1 MKRALIYTSVASMID
16 QFNRDNIQIL
26 LDGGYE
32 VHVAANFENGNSI
45 DQKQVNQLKV
55 DLDNMGVEWHHI
67 PIPRNIIS
75 IKGIIEAYRKS
86 DDIFSKN
93 HFDLIHF
100 HSPIGAA
107 IGRLAALKTKKK
119 GTRIIY
125 TAHGFHFFKGSSV
138 FSWLLFFPLEY
149 ILSYVTDTLITINS
163 EDTKRALKMHAR
175 EVEYIPGVGIDVD
188 ELNKAKTLSANTFRD
203 SIGINQNEIIL
214 LSIGELNPNKN
225 HKEVIKV
232 LKKLKKPIY
241 YIICGQGEE
250 LNNLSVL
257 AEQEGVRDYV
267 HFLGYRTDIPSILSV
282 SDIFCLPSKREGL
295 SVGLMEAMSASL
307 PCVVSKIR
315 GNTDLIDAEGG
326 YLFNLGNEEELITGL
341 DKLISSKEEREL
353 KGKYNQSKMKKFD
366 ISVVNNRMK
375 EIYLKNARN

>member
-67 PIPRNIIS
+67 PIPRNITS

-188 ELNKAKTLSANTFRD
+188 ELNKAKPLSANTFRD

>member
-26 LDGGYE
+26 LDGGYK

-67 PIPRNIIS
+67 PIPRNITS

-138 FSWLLFFPLEY
+138 FNWLLFFPLEY
-149 ILSYVTDTLITINS
+149 ILSYVTDALITINS

-188 ELNKAKTLSANTFRD
+188 ELNKAKTLSTNTFRD

-375 EIYLKNARN
+375 EIYLKIARN

>member
-67 PIPRNIIS
+67 PIPRNITS

-188 ELNKAKTLSANTFRD
+188 ELNKAKPLSANTFRD

-375 EIYLKNARN
+375 EIYLKIARN